1 MKEGILLTGATG
13 ALGSMLLSRLCREGY
28 DVICLVR
35 AKDDN
40 EARARIQGI
49 SGEYKNVKVIRGDVT
64 EPHCGI
70 SDGDRR
76 LLAERVNRVLHCAA
90 SINFQD
96 KNAIQRTNIAGVQH
110 VLDLMDSLGVQSLL
124 HVSTAYVVGDGAY
137 LSEENFSNG
146 QLWRNPYEES
156 KFAGET
162 MVRAW
167 TQQNSQR
174 KYAIFRPSILIGGED
189 GTTTSFDGYYRY
201 LEPIHRAAEN
211 FRKRSGNALP
221 PDVIVDGNGMVCA
234 PLALIAADKCVNYI
248 QVDWV
253 ADMIV
258 AAVEAPVRNETY
270 NLVNHNPPRTLDC
283 MAWSLGHL
291 RIGGVVV
298 CETQEAKDIVVKSQG
313 ALVNRM
319 QRRID
324 VVHDA
329 YAPYCTSEPEFQ
341 MEAASRNLGAK
352 FRLPP
357 LIDQRFLVRTLD
369 YALENNWGAAK
380 KVKVDEPV

>member
-1 MKEGILLTGATG
+1 VKEGILLTGATG
-13 ALGSMLLSRLCREGY
+13 ALGSMLLQRLCREGY
-28 DVICLVR
+28 DVICVVR
-35 AKDDN
+35 AKDDG
-40 EARARIQGI
+40 EARARIHGI
-49 SGEYKNVKVIRGDVT
+49 SSEYKNVKVIRGDVT

-70 SDGDRR
+70 SDSDRR
-76 LLAERVNRVLHCAA
+76 LLAGRVNRVLHCAA

-96 KNAIQRTNIAGVQH
+96 KNAIQRTNVAGVQH
-110 VLDLMDSLGVQSLL
+110 VLDLTDSLGVQSIL

-137 LSEENFSNG
+137 LSEQHFSNG

-156 KFAGET
+156 KFVGET

-167 TQQNSQR
+167 AQQNSER
-174 KYAIFRPSILIGGED
+174 RYA
-189 GTTTSFDGYYRY
+189 TTSFDGYYRY

-211 FRKRSGNALP
+211 FRKRSGDALP
-221 PDVIVDGNGMVCA
+221 PDVIVEGNGLVRA

-258 AAVEAPVRNETY
+258 AAIEVPARNETY
-270 NLVNHNPPRTLDC
+270 NLVHHNPPRTRDC

-313 ALVNRM
+313 PLVNRM

-369 YALENNWGAAK
+369 YALENNWGAGK